1 MNLESIV
8 KSLGLPLGVVA
19 LIVAV
24 LGLFGLTAEQIAGVA
39 VTLVGAQLCV
49 ALIINILKWSGVVN
63 DGTSGKWSAVFNAAI
78 FVGVAVQL
86 KFFPAFDVADVD
98 AQLFEFA
105 KTAGV
110 VFLYVTQVIGTK
122 AIHNVLKQFVSWMS
136 FSNAAS
142 SATSMR

>member
-24 LGLFGLTAEQIAGVA
+24 LGLFGLSAEQITGVA
-39 VTLVGAQLCV
+39 VVLVGAQLCI
-49 ALIINILKWSGVVN
+49 ALLINVLKWSGVVN
-63 DGTSGKWSAVFNAAI
+63 DGTAGKWSAVFNAII
-78 FVGVAVQL
+78 FVGVAVHL
-86 KFFPAFDVADVD
+86 KFFPTFDVIGLD

-110 VFLYVTQVIGTK
+110 VFLYVTQVIGAK
-122 AIHNVLKQFVSWMS
+122 GYHNLLVRGFNIKS
-136 FSNAAS
+136 FSFS
-142 SATSMR
+142 GEPF